1 MASLYELLDN
11 PIDFNQIKPSV
22 DTSHLGL
29 LWNDINVLLY
39 DEFCALSPCF
49 SAAVAAPDSPIWST
63 STSPTSSI
71 SSGSCSGSR
80 QASPSPIEENT
91 TFFDLMAAVD
101 EEKPHRCLYC
111 IRAFSRRHDLE
122 RHVRVHTGVKP
133 YHCPCCQKS
142 FARSDARGRHFQ
154 SNPLC
159 SQNDLV
165 QKLIHK
171 RKARTTNI
179 KRY

>member
-1 MASLYELLDN
+1 MPSLYELLDD
-11 PIDFNQIKPSV
+11 PIDFNQIKPSI
-22 DTSHLGL
+22 DTSNLGL

-39 DEFCALSPCF
+39 DESYDLPSCS
-49 SAAVAAPDSPIWST
+49 SAVVAAPASPIWSA

-71 SSGSCSGSR
+71 SSGSYSGSR
-80 QASPSPIEENT
+80 QASLSPIEENT
-91 TFFDLMAAVD
+91 TFFDLLATV
-101 EEKPHRCLYC
+101 EEERPHKCL
-111 IRAFSRRHDLE
+111 RHDLE

-154 SNPLC
+154 SDPLC
-159 SQNDLV
+159 SQNDQV

-171 RKARTTNI
+171 RKARTTTI

>member
-1 MASLYELLDN
+1 
-11 PIDFNQIKPSV
+11 
-22 DTSHLGL
+22 
-29 LWNDINVLLY
+29 
-39 DEFCALSPCF
+39 
-49 SAAVAAPDSPIWST
+49 IWST

-71 SSGSCSGSR
+71 SSSSR
-80 QASPSPIEENT
+80 QASLSPIEENT
-91 TFFDLMAAVD
+91 TFFDLLAAV
-101 EEKPHRCLYC
+101 EEERPHKCLYC
-111 IRAFSRRHDLE
+111 TRAFSRRHDLE

-154 SNPLC
+154 SDPLC
-159 SQNDLV
+159 SQNDQV

-171 RKARTTNI
+171 RKARTTAI